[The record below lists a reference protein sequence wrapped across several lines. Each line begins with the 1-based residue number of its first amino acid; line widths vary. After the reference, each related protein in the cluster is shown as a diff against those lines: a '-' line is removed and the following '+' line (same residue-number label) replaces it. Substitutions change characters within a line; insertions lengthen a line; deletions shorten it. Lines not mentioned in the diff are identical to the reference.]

1 MERRDFLRDALSA
14 GTALLAG
21 QAARIAIAGEAR
33 VSRHVDPEQVVET
46 ARKYFLND
54 HLSCSEAMLLVGSQA
69 LGIDSPLIP
78 DIALGL
84 SSGLGKQGHTCGVIL
99 GAAMVAGLAAAQEE
113 SDRARKKRAVSA
125 AVAKIC
131 QEFKKKH
138 GSTECRGLI
147 GVDLATPEGK
157 AQHRAGIR
165 GKRCGQFVE
174 TGARLMAEILAT
186 IYPACIGR

>member
-1 MERRDFLRDALSA
+1 MERRDFLKNTLNAGAAILVGQAA
-14 GTALLAG
+14 GTAV
-21 QAARIAIAGEAR
+21 AGEAR
-33 VSRHVDPEQVVET
+33 RASRHVDPEQMVRA

-54 HLSCSEAMLLVGSQA
+54 HRSCSEAMLLVGSQA

-99 GAAMVAGLAAAQEE
+99 GAAMVASLAAAQRER
-113 SDRARKKRAVSA
+113 DRARKKKAVSA

-131 QEFKKKH
+131 SKFEKQH
-138 GSTECRGLI
+138 GSIECRALI
-147 GVDLATPEGK
+147 GLDLATPEGK
-157 AQHRAGIR
+157 TRHKAGIR

-174 TGARLMAEILAT
+174 TGARLMAEMLA
-186 IYPACIGR
+186 CL